1 MVKTY
6 WQYPSLFVG
15 MHEETTVR
23 VIKHE
28 GPAGS
33 ISETVQQDSSTQQ
46 TESVHR
52 STLDQESILGE
63 NTPFV

>member
-1 MVKTY
+1 M
-6 WQYPSLFVG
+6 
-15 MHEETTVR
+15 R
-23 VIKHE
+23 VIKHG

-46 TESVHR
+46 TNSVHR

-63 NTPFV
+63 NAPFV